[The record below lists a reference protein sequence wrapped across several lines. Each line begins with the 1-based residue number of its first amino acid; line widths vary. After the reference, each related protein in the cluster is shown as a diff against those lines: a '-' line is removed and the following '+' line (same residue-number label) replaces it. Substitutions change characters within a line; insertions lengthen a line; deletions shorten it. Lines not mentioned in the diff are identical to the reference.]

1 MGNSQKHATFKRK
14 HTKVG
19 HQPAKPANYT
29 DTSVSFKHINML
41 QQSITVDKSKEVYL
55 SARHQTVGTLISQL
69 KNSSVLTRREAVLA
83 LHGLCKQ
90 HGARFA
96 YDKGVEV
103 ADACLNSILDSDA
116 KVRKGA
122 ADTLLLVS
130 SLSPCVVSALGR
142 VFSLKLELAFGSL
155 SDSIVADALR
165 LVQAPI
171 TSGLDDSIIRLFPS
185 LLRKQSLLAVTSVAL
200 RNYLADSQ
208 SAKSDTFRAS
218 PWVALADL
226 WASELRDTGSADV
239 RHTALTESL
248 KSCTDALLDVLLD
261 VDSDCSFSW
270 QTDETKTHALKYF
283 TVLYTLY
290 IVLKILPQSIDGD
303 KETTARVTRFL
314 RVFPVSAVSFT
325 DITARSLAQV
335 FNLLIV
341 YVAVR
346 FGLFDELFRA
356 DLSSRHSSLNKETS
370 FTSLASCLSI
380 SQAADEQDISN
391 ASPKE
396 QLAEWTSVL
405 VDMSSNIGDSL
416 SHLEGHIKGSLSISL
431 PSIYI
436 DFTCAVCQ
444 LLQYS
449 RFGNF
454 SILKK
459 LLLFAPISCKRQII
473 IQCLEYA
480 QTAMESSRLDCLD
493 GLPTEVDH
501 LIVLGIQELCRR
513 PAQGAELWT
522 LVYQLAL
529 QRICIGVPFSEQVV
543 DSLRT
548 VLQVEIKG
556 KIISIAAFVGKTYD
570 PYCKDRIMHLLSSS

>member
-1 MGNSQKHATFKRK
+1 MGNPQKHATFKRK

-29 DTSVSFKHINML
+29 DTSVSFKRINML

-69 KNSSVLTRREAVLA
+69 KNSSVLTRREAVMA
-83 LHGLCKQ
+83 LHALCKQ

-103 ADACLNSILDSDA
+103 VDACLNSILDLDA

-122 ADTLLLVS
+122 GDTLLLIS

-155 SDSIVADALR
+155 NDSIVADALR

-185 LLRKQSLLAVTSVAL
+185 LLRKQSLLAVTSAAL
-200 RNYLADSQ
+200 RNYLVTSQ
-208 SAKSDTFRAS
+208 AIKSDTSKPS

-226 WASELRDTGSADV
+226 WADELRDTGGADV
-239 RHTALTESL
+239 RHTTLIESL
-248 KSCTDALLDVLLD
+248 RSCTDALLDVLLD

-270 QTDETKTHALKYF
+270 QSDETKAHALKYF
-283 TVLYTLY
+283 NALYTLY
-290 IVLKILPQSIDGD
+290 TVLKILPQSIDGD
-303 KETTARVTRFL
+303 KETMARVTRFL
-314 RVFPVSAVSFT
+314 RTFPVSAISFT
-325 DITARSLAQV
+325 DVIARSLAKV

-341 YVAVR
+341 YVATR

-356 DLSSRHSSLNKETS
+356 DVSSRHSGLNKETS
-370 FTSLASCLSI
+370 FTSLASCLSV
-380 SQAADEQDISN
+380 SQAADERNISST
-391 ASPKE
+391 SPEE

-405 VDMSSNIGDSL
+405 VDISSNVGDSF
-416 SHLEGHIKGSLSISL
+416 SHLESHIKGSLSISL
-431 PSIYI
+431 PPIYI
-436 DFTCAVCQ
+436 DFTCAICH

-449 RFGNF
+449 RFGSF

-493 GLPTEVDH
+493 ELSTEVDH

-513 PAQGAELWT
+513 PAQSAELWR

-529 QRICIGVPFSEQVV
+529 QRRCIGAPLSEQLLA
-543 DSLRT
+543 SLRT

-556 KIISIAAFVGKTYD
+556 KIISVAAFIGKTYD
-570 PYCKDRIMHLLSSS
+570 SYCKDRIMHLLASS